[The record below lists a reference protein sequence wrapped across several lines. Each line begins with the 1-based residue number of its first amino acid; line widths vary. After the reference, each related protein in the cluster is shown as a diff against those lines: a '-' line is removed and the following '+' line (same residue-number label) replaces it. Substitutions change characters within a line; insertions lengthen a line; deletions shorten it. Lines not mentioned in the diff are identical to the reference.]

1 MGLDDVLAAA
11 AGINWQALGER
22 SLCDACLGRL
32 VGKAGHGFANPERG
46 RAVREAHRVLPG
58 TACWLCE
65 GLLDEVPKFAD
76 LVAAKLG
83 EWDHATFLVGSKI
96 DLELA
101 AREESLWVELGATQ
115 GEPVKNEINRE
126 VGKLVAART
135 GKGVDF
141 ARPDVTAIVDTPYD
155 VVEVEVAPLFLYGR
169 YRKLSR
175 EIPQTRWPCRRC
187 RGKGCDHCGGKGK
200 MYETSVEEVVAAE
213 VMKQTGGSGHALHGM
228 GREDVDALM
237 LGNGRPFVVEI
248 SRPRRR
254 LVDVA
259 AVEDGVNRSG
269 IVEVE
274 SLRPSTRDEVV
285 RLKEDRADKTY
296 RARIRFAVPLEP
308 AKVKEGLAALAAARI
323 AQRTPTRVSH
333 RRSDRV
339 RHRALRD
346 VELLRADG
354 REAEVLVRAEAGTYV
369 KEALH
374 GDGGRTEPSLAG
386 LTGVPCEVV
395 ALDVV
400 RIHDTG

>member
-1 MGLDDVLAAA
+1 MDDVLAAA
-11 AGINWQALGER
+11 AGADWRRLGER
-22 SLCDACLGRL
+22 TLCDPCLGRL
-32 VGKAGHGFANPERG
+32 VGKAGHGFTNAERG
-46 RAVREAHRVLPG
+46 RAVRGAHPIPSGGV
-58 TACWLCE
+58 CWLCD

-76 LVAAKLG
+76 LVAAKVA
-83 EWDHATFLVGSKI
+83 EWDHATFLVGSKV
-96 DLELA
+96 DPELG
-101 AREESLWVELGATQ
+101 AREEAMWAELGLAHP
-115 GEPVKNEINRE
+115 EPVKNEINRE

-135 GKGVDF
+135 GKAADF
-141 ARPDVTAIVDTPYD
+141 AHPDVTAIVDTQYD
-155 VVEVEVAPLFLYGR
+155 VVEVEVAPLFTYGR

-175 EIPQTRWPCRRC
+175 EIPQTRWPCRLC

-213 VMKQTGGSGHALHGM
+213 VMQQTGGSGHALHGM

-254 LVDVA
+254 TVDLAVVA
-259 AVEDGVNRSG
+259 EAVNRSG
-269 IVEVE
+269 LVEVE
-274 SLRPSTRDEVV
+274 GLRPSSRDEVV
-285 RLKEDRADKTY
+285 ALKEDRADKTY
-296 RARIRFAVPLEP
+296 RAGIRFAAPVEAEKL
-308 AKVKEGLAALAAARI
+308 KEGLAALAGARI

-333 RRSDRV
+333 RRSDLV
-339 RHRALRD
+339 RHRVLKG

-354 REAEVLVRAEAGTYV
+354 READVLMTAEAGTYV
-369 KEALH
+369 KEVLH